1 MGRLRRASTALAGS
15 VLFLL
20 LSVAGSA
27 AAADN
32 VIAVPETGG
41 EGMLRLT
48 SSVYPLDL
56 PPLSAGQS
64 FSWQV
69 GVVLDGPT
77 SASAT
82 IQLQASGSL
91 ASGPGAYRITARSCP
106 VQWQGTSGTDAR
118 MNCPAGQRRILSADS
133 FSAAGTFSYPL
144 GSFTTA
150 DAPWVLFTLER
161 PGTSGPE
168 SGPDTGSDS
177 GSLRFGIGVVAGGD
191 EASST
196 PPGSPLTG
204 PPGAPLADTGAK
216 VLAWAAA
223 GIGLVAAGAGM
234 LAARRRRFP

>member
-1 MGRLRRASTALAGS
+1 MGRPHRGSAALAGTA
-15 VLFLL
+15 LFMLL
-20 LSVAGSA
+20 TGAGPA
-27 AAADN
+27 AAADD
-32 VIAVPETGG
+32 VIPVPETGG

-56 PPLSAGQS
+56 PPLSGGQS

-82 IQLQASGSL
+82 VQLQASGSL

-106 VQWQGTSGTDAR
+106 VQWQGTSGTNAR
-118 MNCPAGQRRILSADS
+118 MICPTGERRILSADS

-161 PGTSGPE
+161 PSTALESNPGT
-168 SGPDTGSDS
+168 
-177 GSLRFGIGVVAGGD
+177 LKFGIGVVAGGD
-191 EASST
+191 ETSAT
-196 PPGSPLTG
+196 PLTG
-204 PPGAPLADTGAK
+204 PLATTGAQI
-216 VLAWAAA
+216 LGYIGA
-223 GIGLVAAGAGM
+223 GILLVAAGTGAL
-234 LAARRRRFP
+234 LACRRRFS

>member
-1 MGRLRRASTALAGS
+1 
-15 VLFLL
+15 
-20 LSVAGSA
+20 
-27 AAADN
+27 
-32 VIAVPETGG
+32 
-41 EGMLRLT
+41 MLRLT

-118 MNCPAGQRRILSADS
+118 MSCPAGPRRILSADS

-150 DAPWVLFTLER
+150 DAPWVRFTLEH
-161 PGTSGPE
+161 PASSNTGSAGPE
-168 SGPDTGSDS
+168 SDAEPGADS
-177 GSLRFGIGVVAGGD
+177 GTLKFGIGVVAGGD
-191 EASST
+191 ETSAA
-196 PPGSPLTG
+196 PMTG
-204 PPGAPLADTGAK
+204 PLATTGAQI
-216 VLAWAAA
+216 LGYIGA
-223 GIGLVAAGAGM
+223 GILLIAAGAGA
-234 LAARRRRFP
+234 LLARRRRFS